1 MIANGVQADT
11 ISGVKWV
18 KAAASNGVGQ
28 CVEVAALPGGDVAMR
43 NSRHKDGPALVFT
56 PDEVRTFIHGAKS
69 GEFDHMYIR

>member
-1 MIANGVQADT
+1 MIANGVRADT
-11 ISGVKWV
+11 IADARWI

-28 CVEVAALPGGDVAMR
+28 CVEVATLPGGDIAMR

-56 PDEVRTFIHGAKS
+56 PDEVRTFIIGAKA